1 MHSSEKITAYSLTPE
16 VLLGAYQAGYFPM
29 GNPETG
35 GIEWHEPSWRAIIPL
50 DAVRISRSLRQT
62 LKKGHF
68 EFRFDTDFAYTIE
81 ACSEREDT
89 WITDVIIESY
99 CSLHKAGFAHS
110 VETWCNGEMVGG
122 LYGVA
127 IGGAF
132 FGESM
137 FSTMSDA
144 SKAAFVALTNRMNE
158 RKMVLLDSQYINPFT
173 ESLGA
178 IEIPR
183 SEYLQR
189 LDEAL
194 RLNTTFAENKNETK
208 Q

>member
-1 MHSSEKITAYSLTPE
+1 MLSSNKITANSLTPE
-16 VLLGAYQAGYFPM
+16 VLLSAYRAGYFPM
-29 GNPETG
+29 GNPDTG
-35 GIEWHEPSWRAIIPL
+35 GIEWHEPVWRAIIPL
-50 DAVRISRSLRQT
+50 DAVKISRSLRQT

-68 EFRFDTDFAYTIE
+68 EFRFDTDFEFTIA
-81 ACSEREDT
+81 ACSKRDDT
-89 WITDVIIESY
+89 WITGVIIESY
-99 CSLHKAGFAHS
+99 CTLHRAGYAHS

-144 SKAAFVALTNRMNE
+144 SKAAFTALINRMNE
-158 RKMVLLDSQYINPFT
+158 RNMKLLDSQYINPFT

-178 IEIPR
+178 VEIPR
-183 SEYLQR
+183 SEYLNR
-189 LDEAL
+189 LEAAL
-194 RLNTTFAENKNETK
+194 QSNTSFAGE
-208 Q
+208 

>member
-1 MHSSEKITAYSLTPE
+1 MNSSEKITASSLTPE
-16 VLLGAYQAGYFPM
+16 VLLSAYRAGYFPM
-29 GNPETG
+29 GNPETS
-35 GIEWHEPSWRAIIPL
+35 GIQWHEPIWRAIIPL
-50 DAVRISRSLRQT
+50 DAVKISRSLRQT

-68 EFRFDTDFAYTIE
+68 EFRFDTDFAFTIA
-81 ACSEREDT
+81 ACSNRPDT
-89 WITDVIIESY
+89 WITDIIIESY
-99 CSLHKAGFAHS
+99 CELHRAGYAHS
-110 VETWCNGEMVGG
+110 IETWCNGVMVGG

-158 RKMVLLDSQYINPFT
+158 RGMTLLDSQYINTFT

-183 SEYLQR
+183 SEYL
-189 LDEAL
+189 L
-194 RLNTTFAENKNETK
+194 RLAAALQQNTIFAGE
-208 Q
+208 